1 MIAMPVP
8 DCASLHPGYN
18 AENLASAYQ
27 PTPAQRR
34 PNTGGFVFTACQ
46 PKK

>member
-1 MIAMPVP
+1 MIKGLLLSLAMTADLTVG
-8 DCASLHPGYN
+8 AT
-18 AENLASAYQ
+18 AYY

-34 PNTGGFVFTACQ
+34 PNTAGFVFTACQ